1 MTQETMSIQQA
12 LNELKLLD
20 KRINKSINS
29 LISATYIQNEKL
41 PKEYKNEEDFQN
53 IAKANY
59 ASATD
64 LIKRRNLIKGK
75 ILNSNANTLVTIAGD
90 TMTVLEAIDRKTSI
104 AYEQLLVDKL
114 SNEYTKASRHV
125 DMTNM
130 AQDSE
135 ASNKINGITSSKD
148 ESSKELIKAI
158 TDLYEGKKAK
168 LIGAELEQG
177 VKTSDLISILDDK
190 INEFLSEVDYKL
202 TESNVK
208 TTITL

>member
-20 KRINKSINS
+20 KRINKGIDS

-59 ASATD
+59 ASATA
-64 LIKRRNLIKGK
+64 LIARRNLIKGK
-75 ILNSNANTLVTIAGD
+75 IMNSNANTLVTIAGE
-90 TMTVLEAIDRKTSI
+90 TMTVLEAIDRKTAI
-104 AYEQLLVDKL
+104 NYESQLVNKL
-114 SNEYTKASRHV
+114 SNGFTKASRHV
-125 DMTNM
+125 DLTNM

-135 ASNKINGITSSKD
+135 ASNKISGITSSKD

-168 LIGAELEQG
+168 LIGADLVQG
-177 VKTSDLISILDDK
+177 VKVSDLIDTLENK
-190 INEFLSEVDYKL
+190 IDAFLSEVDYTL

-208 TTITL
+208 TSITL